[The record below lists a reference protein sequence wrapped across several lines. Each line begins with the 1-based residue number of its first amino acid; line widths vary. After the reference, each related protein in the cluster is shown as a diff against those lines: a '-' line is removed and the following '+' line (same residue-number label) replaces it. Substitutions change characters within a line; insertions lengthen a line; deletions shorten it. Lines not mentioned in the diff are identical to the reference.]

1 MKINMIRVSDVGERG
16 LIERMMRRLTQ
27 MPDMPLPFWDD
38 VSALDMGDGR
48 ALVINTDMLV
58 WETDIPAGMTPYQ
71 AARKSVVMNVSDL
84 GAKGV
89 KPLAFMPNIGL
100 PRDYPLN
107 DAEEI
112 AKGFEAGVREYASYV
127 VGGDTNEAC
136 DVIISGVALGLA
148 RKDRLMKRD
157 NGARPGDFIA
167 TTGNFGL
174 TSAGFK
180 HLLEGYNLPEE
191 LSKPVLNSI
200 YLPEAYVEEG
210 IALSE
215 TGIITGCIDSSDG
228 LAVSLHDL
236 RRSTGY
242 GYRLNSLPLDP
253 IAEKFA
259 RVNDLNS
266 VSLALYGGEEYN
278 LVFSF
283 QRKHVEQVQNA
294 LSSVG
299 SELKIIGEVTE
310 SREILYVTEDKEV
323 QILPRGWEHFKE

>member
-1 MKINMIRVSDVGERG
+1 MKICMSKVSDVGERG
-16 LIERMMRRLTQ
+16 LIERMMVKLTQ

-38 VSALDMGDGR
+38 ASALDMGDGR

-71 AARKSVVMNVSDL
+71 AARKSVVINVSDL

-107 DAEEI
+107 NAEEI
-112 AKGFEAGVREYASYV
+112 ARGFEEGAREYDSYV

-148 RKDRLMKRD
+148 PKKRLMKRD
-157 NGARPGDFIA
+157 NGTRPGDFIA

-180 HLLEGYNLPEE
+180 NLLEGYNLPEE
-191 LSKPVLNSI
+191 LSKPILDSI

-210 IALSE
+210 LALSK
-215 TGIITGCIDSSDG
+215 TGLITGCIDSSDG

-242 GYRLNSLPLDP
+242 GYKLNSLPLDP
-253 IAEKFA
+253 IAKRFA
-259 RVNDLNS
+259 QLNDLDPA
-266 VSLALYGGEEYN
+266 SLALYGGEEYN
-278 LVFSF
+278 LVFTF
-283 QRKHVEQVQNA
+283 QPKHTEQVQKA
-294 LSSVG
+294 LNSVG
-299 SELKIIGEVTE
+299 SELKIIGKVTE
-310 SREILYVTEDKEV
+310 SRDILYVTEDKEV
-323 QILPRGWEHFKE
+323 PILPRGWEHFK

>member
-1 MKINMIRVSDVGERG
+1 MNKVSDVGERG
-16 LIERMMRRLTQ
+16 LIERMMVKLTQ

-38 VSALDMGDGR
+38 ASALDMGDGR

-58 WETDIPAGMTPYQ
+58 WATDIPVGMTPYQ

-112 AKGFEAGVREYASYV
+112 ARGFEEGSREYGSYV

-136 DVIISGVALGLA
+136 DVIISGVALGFA
-148 RKDRLMKRD
+148 RKNRLMKRD
-157 NGARPGDFIA
+157 NGARPGDYIA

-180 HLLEGYNLPEE
+180 NLLEGYNLPED
-191 LSKPVLNSI
+191 LSKPILNSI

-210 IALSE
+210 LALSKTE
-215 TGIITGCIDSSDG
+215 LITGCIDSSDG

-242 GYRLNSLPLDP
+242 GYRLNFLPLDP
-253 IAEKFA
+253 IAKRFA
-259 RVNDLNS
+259 QLNDLDPI
-266 VSLALYGGEEYN
+266 SLALYGGEEYN
-278 LVFSF
+278 LVFTF
-283 QRKHVEQVQNA
+283 QTKHIEQMQKA
-294 LSSVG
+294 LNSVG
-299 SELKIIGEVTE
+299 SELKIIGKVTE
-310 SREILYVTEDKEV
+310 SRDIIYVTDDKEV
-323 QILPRGWEHFKE
+323 PILPRGWEHFK